1 MPAVSRT
8 KYAAGERAISA
19 SRSPERAG
27 PAVADARRPAIFRL
41 LGRFGERVVPLYEQ
55 LTNALAVE
63 RREVAR
69 LTVALRESEAR
80 HRAAYRL
87 AGLGTWDWVAGAPSV
102 RWSPETLAIFGL
114 HDGRVERPVKDW
126 IERIHPEERLRV
138 LAEAKERARKPGS
151 YTLSY
156 RIVRPNGVVRFLR
169 EHVENLVDADGEVIG
184 GFGVTHDVTESAEA
198 ELARRRSEACFGS
211 FLENAPFTMV
221 VKDLDGRFSMINARN
236 SGFFGRPPEEI
247 LGRTSAEL
255 MPPVDA
261 AKVQAHDREV
271 LRTGQLVAR
280 EIHFEQRPGIEWSYE
295 AKFPIRDD
303 GGAIVA
309 IGGIAIDISAWKRAL
324 TAREESEARFRS
336 FLENAP
342 IEMMVK
348 DLQGRYLAINRSVEQ
363 SWGLPAAALVGR
375 RVTEI
380 SSRPGIETVD
390 AMDRE
395 TVATGRTV
403 AREIH
408 WFDWGDNDWTYEV
421 KFPIRDA
428 AGAITAIGGFALDIT
443 ETKRAE
449 AALRRAKEE
458 AELAN
463 YAKSSFLANMSH
475 ELRTPLNAIIGF
487 SDAFVRELFGL
498 LPSERYRGYA
508 RDILASGEHLLQII
522 NSVLDT
528 TKIEAGTFLLD
539 EARCDIAA
547 VVDAALRMAAERAAE
562 KRVTLEHRIAPG
574 LSEFRAD
581 ENVLKQ
587 ILLNLLSNAIKFS
600 YTDGRVAVTAGRTSD
615 GDLALTVA
623 DEGVGIAAEHLD
635 RVFDRFMQADESYV
649 RRHGGTG
656 LGLHLTKKY
665 VELHGG
671 TIALRSAPEA
681 GTTITVTLPADRW
694 RDEGGAV
701 RGSDTA

>member
-1 MPAVSRT
+1 MSR
-8 KYAAGERAISA
+8 R
-19 SRSPERAG
+19 PERAA
-27 PAVADARRPAIFRL
+27 PAVADSRLPVIFRL
-41 LGRFGERVVPLYEQ
+41 LGRFGERVVPLYRQ
-55 LTNALAVE
+55 LTNALAAERAEVE
-63 RREVAR
+63 R
-69 LTVALRESEAR
+69 LTTALRESEAR
-80 HRAAYRL
+80 HRAAYHL

-114 HDGRVERPVKDW
+114 HDGRAERPIQDW
-126 IERIHPEERLRV
+126 IDRIHPEERARV
-138 LAEAKERARKPGS
+138 LEEVRKRVETPGF

-169 EHVENLVDADGEVIG
+169 EQVENIVDEDGKVTG
-184 GFGVTHDVTESAEA
+184 GFGVTQDVTESVEA
-198 ELARRRSEACFGS
+198 QRARRRSEAYLDG
-211 FLENAPFTMV
+211 FLANAPFTMV
-221 VKDLDGRFSMINARN
+221 VKDLDGRFLMVNTRN
-236 SGFFGRPPEEI
+236 SGLFIRPPEDVI
-247 LGRTSAEL
+247 GRTSAEL
-255 MPPVDA
+255 MAPVDA

-271 LRTGQLVAR
+271 LRTGELSAR
-280 EIHFEQRPGIEWSYE
+280 EIRFEHRPNLEWSYE

-303 GGAIVA
+303 SGAIVA

-324 TAREESEARFRS
+324 AAREESESRFRS

-348 DLQGRYLAINRSVEQ
+348 DLAGRYLIVNRGVEEA
-363 SWGLPAAALVGR
+363 WGLPATQLVGR
-375 RVTEI
+375 RVTEV
-380 SSRPGIETVD
+380 SSRPGIETID

-408 WFDWGDNDWTYEV
+408 WPDRGDDDWTYEV

-428 AGAITAIGGFALDIT
+428 AGAIIAIGGFALDIT

-463 YAKSSFLANMSH
+463 HAKSTFLANMSH

-487 SDAFVRELFGL
+487 SEVFVRELFGP

-508 RDILASGEHLLQII
+508 SDILASGVHLLEIV

-528 TKIEAGTFLLD
+528 SKVEAGAFSLD
-539 EARCDIAA
+539 EASCDIAA
-547 VVDAALRMAAERAAE
+547 VVKATLRIIGERAAE
-562 KRVTLEHRIAPG
+562 KRIAFECRIAPG
-574 LSEFRAD
+574 LPSLRAD
-581 ENVLKQ
+581 EKVLKQ
-587 ILLNLLSNAIKFS
+587 ILLNLLSNAVKFS
-600 YTDGRVAVTAGRTSD
+600 YADSRIVVTAERASD
-615 GDLALTVA
+615 GGLALAVA
-623 DEGVGIAAEHLD
+623 DQGVGIGAEHLD
-635 RVFDRFMQADESYV
+635 KVFDRFIQAGDSYA

-656 LGLHLTKKY
+656 LGLHLTKKF

-671 TIALRSAPEA
+671 TIALESTPEA
-681 GTTITVTLPADRW
+681 GTTITVKLPADRW
-694 RDEGGAV
+694 QDERAA
-701 RGSDTA
+701 RRPESQSPANLARR